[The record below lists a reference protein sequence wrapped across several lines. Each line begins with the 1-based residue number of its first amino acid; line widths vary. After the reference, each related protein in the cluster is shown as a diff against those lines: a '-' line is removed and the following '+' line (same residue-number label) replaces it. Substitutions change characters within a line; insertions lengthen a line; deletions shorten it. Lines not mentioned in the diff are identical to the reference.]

1 MKKTAVVLAGGK
13 GSRMKSTTP
22 KQYLDLN
29 GKPVIYY
36 SLRQFQDGDMDSIV
50 LVCGKDDIEKC
61 RTEIVEKYHFDKVRS
76 VVAGG
81 AERYDSVYNALCE
94 INRIYDKESK
104 DSIMTF
110 IHDGA
115 RPCVD
120 LQVLERCGTDALKYM
135 ACTAAVPVK
144 DTIKVADKDGFAV
157 DTPDRSTLWQI
168 QTPQVFRF
176 DIIWKAYHAMLSDT
190 NRKNITDDAMIVECY
205 SDVKVKL
212 TLGNYKNIKITTP
225 EDIKVAGEFLV

>member
-36 SLRQFQDGDMDSIV
+36 SLKQFQDSDMDSIV

-61 RTEIVEKYHFDKVRS
+61 RTEIVEKYHFDKVCA

-94 INRIYDKESK
+94 INRIYDRERK
-104 DSIMTF
+104 DNIMTF

-115 RPCVD
+115 RACVN
-120 LQVLERCGTDALKYM
+120 LQILERCSGDALKYM

-176 DIIWKAYHAMLSDT
+176 DVIWQAYHAMLADE
-190 NRKNITDDAMIVECY
+190 NRQTITDDAMIVERY
-205 SDVKVKL
+205 SDVRVKL
-212 TLGNYKNIKITTP
+212 TLGSYENIKLTTP
-225 EDIKVAGEFLV
+225 EDIKVAREFFG

>member
-1 MKKTAVVLAGGK
+1 
-13 GSRMKSTTP
+13 MKSTTP